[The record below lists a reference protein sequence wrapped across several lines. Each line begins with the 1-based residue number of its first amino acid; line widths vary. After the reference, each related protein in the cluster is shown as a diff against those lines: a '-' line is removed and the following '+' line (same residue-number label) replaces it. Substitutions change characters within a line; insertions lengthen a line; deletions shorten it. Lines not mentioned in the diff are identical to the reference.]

1 MTTTTA
7 IIADALRA
15 GIELLSSSR
24 EWFGDISSSREW
36 FGDID
41 GSMCE
46 ELTAALRQY
55 DDALDKL
62 RAALAEHT
70 SMAEEIERLRAEANT
85 PTIFWGDDWNAAR
98 GIGDSLYEVI
108 ESAFDDVTA
117 VAGPRYVR
125 VGRARE
131 LPAITVRAWIDGE
144 GALQWEEMPDAWPW
158 GDE

>member
-1 MTTTTA
+1 MTATTTT
-7 IIADALRA
+7 IADALRA

-41 GSMCE
+41 GSVCE

-55 DDALDKL
+55 DDVLEKL

-70 SMAEEIERLRAEANT
+70 SMAEEIERLRAELAEANT
-85 PTIFWGDDWNAAR
+85 PTIFWDDDWNAAR
-98 GIGDSLYEVI
+98 GIGDTLYEVI
-108 ESAFDDVTA
+108 ESAFGDLA
-117 VAGPRYVR
+117 QSVAGPRYVR

-144 GALQWEEMPDAWPW
+144 GALQWEKAHDA
-158 GDE
+158 

>member
-1 MTTTTA
+1 MTNTITEALQAA
-7 IIADALRA
+7 IDMIATERQEFADCAERH
-15 GIELLSSSR
+15 
-24 EWFGDISSSREW
+24 
-36 FGDID
+36 D
-41 GSMCE
+41 GT
-46 ELTAALRQY
+46 LTAADATILREY
-55 DDALDKL
+55 DDVLAKL
-62 RAALAEHT
+62 HAALAEHT

-144 GALQWEEMPDAWPW
+144 GALQWEKAHDDFVC
-158 GDE
+158 DEYSKEAKR